1 MRAELLLIL
10 ALAVAGCA
18 SSEPK
23 VVDPP
28 RLRSAL
34 EAESDGARRFQRG
47 DLAIAERRFVEAAK
61 LFASI
66 DDEAGSLR
74 NRLHL
79 VRVQLAQGRAAAALE
94 QIEALPAAAA
104 TAESL
109 LLKGQ
114 ALLAAARADDAARI
128 LADAERACAAPCA
141 AAASLAILQGR
152 VALARGNAATARDQA
167 ERALR
172 LLRDRNEPHETGNA
186 WRLLASA
193 RLAAGDAMAL
203 AAAEAALEIDRR
215 LALPE
220 KIARDWLLIGDIHRH
235 AMRERKSATSTEAA
249 AAYARARGVAHAAG
263 LAEITLL
270 AEQALRG
277 LASGKIPIE

>member
-1 MRAELLLIL
+1 MRAELLFVM
-10 ALAVAGCA
+10 ALAIAGCA
-18 SSEPK
+18 SEPRPA
-23 VVDPP
+23 DPP
-28 RLRSAL
+28 RLKSAL

-47 DLAIAERRFVEAAK
+47 DLAVAARRFGEAAR

-94 QIEALPAAAA
+94 EIGTLPATAASAEALA
-104 TAESL
+104 
-109 LLKGQ
+109 LKGQ
-114 ALLAAARADDAARI
+114 ALLAAGRADEAARE
-128 LADAERACAAPCA
+128 LVGAERACAAPCG

-152 VALARGNAATARDQA
+152 VALARGDAATALGQA
-167 ERALR
+167 ERALQ
-172 LLRDRNEPHETGNA
+172 LLRDRNEPHEAGNA

-203 AAAEAALEIDRR
+203 AAAEAALQIDRR

-235 AMRERKSATSTEAA
+235 AMRERTNATSAEAA
-249 AAYARARGVAHAAG
+249 AAYARALGVAHAAE
-263 LAEITLL
+263 LAEIALL

-277 LASGKIPIE
+277 LASGKIPVE